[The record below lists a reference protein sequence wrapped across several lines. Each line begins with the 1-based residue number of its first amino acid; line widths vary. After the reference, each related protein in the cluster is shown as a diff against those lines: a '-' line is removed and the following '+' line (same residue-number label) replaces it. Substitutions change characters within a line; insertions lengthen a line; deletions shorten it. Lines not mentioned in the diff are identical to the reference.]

1 MCLAKAGG
9 QEMTPTEKF
18 KKDIETLRESI
29 KLDGIVFEIIG
40 LTPEERA
47 GILEH
52 IGQCLSELQEL
63 TSKLKEQENNTART

>member
-1 MCLAKAGG
+1 
-9 QEMTPTEKF
+9 MTPTEKL
-18 KKDIETLRESI
+18 KRDIETLRESI

-47 GILEH
+47 GIVEH